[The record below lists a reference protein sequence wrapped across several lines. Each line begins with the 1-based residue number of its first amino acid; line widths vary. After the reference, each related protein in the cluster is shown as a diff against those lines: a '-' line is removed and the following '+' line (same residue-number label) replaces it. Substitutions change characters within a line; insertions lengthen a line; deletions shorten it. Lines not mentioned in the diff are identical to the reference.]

1 MGRLVKGPLTALLST
16 ARASCTERRHE
27 RIQEEGGIFEL
38 VVDVGSR
45 ARRLRF
51 TLGGLSGLSGG
62 RGRRLGSV
70 RAIEVV
76 FGFGCWGD
84 FTMCLFG
91 GLAG

>member
-1 MGRLVKGPLTALLST
+1 MGRLVKGPLAALLST

-27 RIQEEGGIFEL
+27 RIQEEGAIFEL
-38 VVDVGSR
+38 VVDVGSG

-62 RGRRLGSV
+62 RGRRLG

-84 FTMCLFG
+84 FTTCLFG